1 MYSRDRSIKMNR
13 KESMYLDFRKQE
25 ENMKK
30 QSIRIQVAVTTILL
44 IAVTILICV
53 LANAL
58 FLERIY
64 VNNKKQ
70 NLKETYQ
77 YINEHS
83 SKTELAS
90 ESFENFLENKCE
102 INNLKFIVLDEMG
115 IPITYYSMDYMAIR
129 EKLILYQSGQYKL
142 IVTLEETKQYFIHTI
157 VDNHTKLSNMEMWG
171 YLDNGYLFII
181 TTPLESVAESAAVS
195 RDFMFIIGIIAV
207 IFGGFV
213 AWIYSSKIS
222 TPILK
227 LAELSEKI
235 KALDFEAKYTGTDN
249 NEIGILGNNMN
260 SLSASLKQTI
270 SELKTANI
278 ELQQDIKKKEEI
290 DEQRK
295 EFIGNVSHELK
306 TPIALI
312 QGYAEGLREGI
323 TDDPESMNYYLE
335 VISDEAE
342 RMNRMV
348 KNLMALNEL
357 ESGHQHMTME
367 RFDLVALVRNYVG
380 NAGVLIKDQETQ
392 LKIESPDTLYAWGDE
407 FKIEEVVMNYFS
419 NAVHHVNGEQKE
431 IRISIEQ
438 LGEKAR
444 VTVFNTGANIPQEDL
459 EHIWDKFY
467 KVDKARTRA
476 YGGSGVGLSIVKA
489 IMLGLG
495 QNYGVE
501 NREDGVAFWFELSII

>member
-1 MYSRDRSIKMNR
+1 
-13 KESMYLDFRKQE
+13 
-25 ENMKK
+25 MKK
-30 QSIRIQVAVTTILL
+30 KSIRLQVAITTILL

-58 FLERIY
+58 FLGHVY
-64 VNNKKQ
+64 TNNKKQ
-70 NLKETYQ
+70 NLIETYELLNTSGKERLVNETFQ
-77 YINEHS
+77 QGVLQNTCYID
-83 SKTELAS
+83 
-90 ESFENFLENKCE
+90 
-102 INNLKFIVLDEMG
+102 NLKMIILDDQNMVIFCSALDWETLSKKLVQYSFG
-115 IPITYYSMDYMAIR
+115 IMPVR
-129 EKLILYQSGQYKL
+129 EI
-142 IVTLEETKQYFIHTI
+142 LEENEKYVIQITVDTRTK
-157 VDNHTKLSNMEMWG
+157 SNNIEMWG
-171 YLDNGYLFII
+171 RMDNDYTFMLI
-181 TTPLESVAESAAVS
+181 TPLESIEESAAVS
-195 RDFMFIIGIIAV
+195 RDFMFWIGIFATML
-207 IFGGFV
+207 GGII
-213 AWIYSSKIS
+213 AWIYSGKIS

-249 NEIGILGNNMN
+249 NEISILGKNMN

-278 ELQQDIKKKEEI
+278 ELKQDIKKKERI

-357 ESGHQHMTME
+357 ESGHQHMTVE

-380 NAGVLIKDQETQ
+380 NAGVLIKDQDTG
-392 LKIESPDTLYAWGDE
+392 LNVESPESLYVWGDE
-407 FKIEEVVMNYFS
+407 FKIEEVIMNYFS
-419 NAVHHVNGEQKE
+419 NAVHHVSGDDKE
-431 IRISIEQ
+431 IRISVEQ
-438 LGEKAR
+438 IGDKAR
-444 VTVFNTGANIPQEDL
+444 VTVFNTGSHIPEEDL
-459 EHIWDKFY
+459 DHIWDKFY

-489 IMLGLG
+489 IMMGLG
-495 QNYGVE
+495 QAYGVE
-501 NREDGVAFWFELSII
+501 NRENGVAFWFELSLI